1 SVVQYFPSI
10 GYLFKVLQQAARVT
24 SPGGHIFI
32 GDIRNLSLLP
42 AYHASV
48 QLYKAS
54 SETRAEDLWRK
65 IAKAQRSEEELAL
78 DPALFSEIADRW
90 PRVGRAW
97 IDLKSG
103 DYDNELSRFR
113 YDVTLEIGAKQEIEN
128 PNRWLGWSQ
137 DGSWEPKLRHIFREN
152 SAAAVGLRGI

>member
-1 SVVQYFPSI
+1 
-10 GYLFKVLQQAARVT
+10 
-24 SPGGHIFI
+24 
-32 GDIRNLSLLP
+32 
-42 AYHASV
+42 
-48 QLYKAS
+48 
-54 SETRAEDLWRK
+54 
-65 IAKAQRSEEELAL
+65 
-78 DPALFSEIADRW
+78 DRW

-152 SAAAVGLRGI
+152 SAAAVGLRGIQDGRVAPAIAVLHLLESQNPNNAAELRKAGAAARGEDPNRIMGLAAELGKELHWRAQTSGGRWDAIFNPRWKEKEAASAQPAAF